1 MLYRASIFV
10 AIFAAGVKAD
20 GGEDT
25 SYIEETQAES
35 CALQVKG
42 GDDGSPVELTTEGM
56 EMLGNIQTAVEEY
69 SHNDL

>member
-1 MLYRASIFV
+1 MLYRASIFA
-10 AIFAAGVKAD
+10 AILAAGAKAVD
-20 GGEDT
+20 EAT

-56 EMLGNIQTAVEEY
+56 EMLGNMQNALEEY